1 MKGLVVKIIHLT
13 YPVSENTISS
23 KTILALGFFDGV
35 HLGHQRL
42 INKAKKIADQKKLP
56 LVVLTFDRHPKE
68 IYAAKK
74 DFKYLE
80 TLDEKADK
88 MAELGVD
95 YLAVMPF
102 TKKFSEIDAQ
112 SFVDNVIIKLNAD
125 TVVAG
130 FDYTYGPKETA
141 NMKNL
146 PKFAKDRFEI
156 VVMPKQIFNGK
167 KIGSTEIRQ
176 AIREGK
182 MELAFQLMGHHYVMS
197 GIVGHGKR
205 NGHKLGF
212 PTANLLWA
220 SHKVIPKIGVYA
232 TKTQVAGKWYESMT
246 SVGYNVTIGQPEQIF
261 IESHIFNFK
270 QDIYDQPIKIK
281 WYKYTRGEIKF
292 SGLEELKKQLEKDQ
306 IEIEHYFAQEARSNA

>member
-13 YPVSENTISS
+13 YPVSENIISS

-112 SFVDNVIIKLNAD
+112 NFVDN
-125 TVVAG
+125 
-130 FDYTYGPKETA
+130 
-141 NMKNL
+141 
-146 PKFAKDRFEI
+146 
-156 VVMPKQIFNGK
+156 
-167 KIGSTEIRQ
+167 
-176 AIREGK
+176 
-182 MELAFQLMGHHYVMS
+182 
-197 GIVGHGKR
+197 
-205 NGHKLGF
+205 
-212 PTANLLWA
+212 
-220 SHKVIPKIGVYA
+220 
-232 TKTQVAGKWYESMT
+232 
-246 SVGYNVTIGQPEQIF
+246 
-261 IESHIFNFK
+261 
-270 QDIYDQPIKIK
+270 
-281 WYKYTRGEIKF
+281 
-292 SGLEELKKQLEKDQ
+292 
-306 IEIEHYFAQEARSNA
+306 

>member
-1 MKGLVVKIIHLT
+1 MKIIHLT
-13 YPVSENTISS
+13 YPVKENTISS
-23 KTILALGFFDGV
+23 KTVLALGFFDGV

-42 INKAKKIADQKKLP
+42 INKAKEISDQKKLP
-56 LVVLTFDRHPKE
+56 LIVLTFDRHPKE

-80 TLDEKADK
+80 TLYEKADK

-102 TKKFSEIDAQ
+102 TKEFSQVKAQ
-112 SFVDNVIIKLNAD
+112 DFVDNVIIKLNAD
-125 TVVAG
+125 TLVAG
-130 FDYTYGPKETA
+130 FDYTYGAKEIA

-146 PKFAKDRFEI
+146 PKFSKGRFEI
-156 VVMPKQIFNGK
+156 VVIPEQILNGK

-176 AIREGK
+176 AIKDGK
-182 MELAFQLMGHHYVMS
+182 MDLAYQLMGHHYVMS
-197 GIVGHGKR
+197 GTVGHGKR

-212 PTANLLWA
+212 PTANLVWA
-220 SHKVIPKIGVYA
+220 DHKVVPKIGVYA
-232 TKTQVAGKWYESMT
+232 TKTQVNGKWYESMT
-246 SVGYNVTIGQPEQIF
+246 SVGYNITIGRPEQIF
-261 IESHIFNFK
+261 IESHIFDFE

-292 SGLEELKKQLEKDQ
+292 KNLDELKKQLEKDE
-306 IEIEHYFAQEARSNA
+306 IEIKKYFDQNS